1 MSQGLFSNRI
11 LATNRQKKNHCCQV
25 LHVHTGATASPA
37 SKRHLMKK
45 MLAHTSGSSAHV
57 RGTGHTTLTPPSR
70 TNGCQRT
77 LKLRRSSELA
87 PAAGQNRGQSRATK
101 PWRHTR
107 ARPDAEGK
115 KRRWDYRRRI
125 GEAGGMATPMI
136 TRLASLAEYVVVPG
150 AILVA
155 YFTTRGS
162 APVKKESRK

>member
-11 LATNRQKKNHCCQV
+11 LATNRQKKI
-25 LHVHTGATASPA
+25 TAARCSMCTPA
-37 SKRHLMKK
+37 PQPRRHQNGIYWKRCW
-45 MLAHTSGSSAHV
+45 
-57 RGTGHTTLTPPSR
+57 RTPPALVRMCKVQEPGHWLRHRAR
-70 TNGCQRT
+70 TDAKGT

-87 PAAGQNRGQSRATK
+87 AAGAQNRGQSRATK
-101 PWRHTR
+101 LWRHMR
-107 ARPDAEGK
+107 AKPDAEGK
-115 KRRWDYRRRI
+115 TRRWDCRRRI